1 MGIGAA
7 GRVVAAVGGEIAE
20 AEAKCGREVRSGR
33 LLWEQQEDE
42 VGGRDAGGQDVEFNA
57 PPEGRSWEEGGHVS
71 QNQSCRGER
80 GGANE
85 TFETN
90 AATE

>member
-1 MGIGAA
+1 MGLGAA

-42 VGGRDAGGQDVEFNA
+42 DGDFEFNA
-57 PPEGRSWEEGGHVS
+57 PPEGRSWKESGHVS

-80 GGANE
+80 TGANE

-90 AATE
+90 AAIE

>member
-1 MGIGAA
+1 MGLGAA

-42 VGGRDAGGQDVEFNA
+42 AGGGDFEFNA
-57 PPEGRSWEEGGHVS
+57 PPEARRRKKGSHVS

-80 GGANE
+80 TGANE

-90 AATE
+90 AAIE

>member
-1 MGIGAA
+1 MGLGAA

-42 VGGRDAGGQDVEFNA
+42 DGGGDFEFNA
-57 PPEGRSWEEGGHVS
+57 PLEGRRWEEGGDVS

-80 GGANE
+80 SGANE

-90 AATE
+90 AAIE